1 MAYKLSPSNTST
13 RTRNTTAARGK
24 DTARD
29 RRLNRRKYAQL
40 LSRTLPRII
49 ENDAELRQVTENVE
63 PLLDKG
69 ARRTPEEEAL
79 CRLLIRLIEDYQQF
93 HPLIPKLG
101 PQEALQALLESRNLR
116 QVDLL
121 PIFGSRSRV
130 SDAVSGKREISKSQA
145 RKLGEFFSV
154 SPDLF
159 I

>member
-1 MAYKLSPSNTST
+1 MGYKRSRLKISSPTG
-13 RTRNTTAARGK
+13 NTTAARGK

-101 PQEALQALLESRNLR
+101 P
-116 QVDLL
+116 
-121 PIFGSRSRV
+121 
-130 SDAVSGKREISKSQA
+130 KRRCRHCSNRATFAKWTSC
-145 RKLGEFFSV
+145 RFSTREV
-154 SPDLF
+154 ACLMPSAGNET
-159 I
+159 

>member
-1 MAYKLSPSNTST
+1 MGYKRSRLKISSPTG
-13 RTRNTTAARGK
+13 NTTAARGK

-79 CRLLIRLIEDYQQF
+79 CRLLIRLIE
-93 HPLIPKLG
+93 
-101 PQEALQALLESRNLR
+101 ALLESRNLR
-116 QVDLL
+116 QVNLL